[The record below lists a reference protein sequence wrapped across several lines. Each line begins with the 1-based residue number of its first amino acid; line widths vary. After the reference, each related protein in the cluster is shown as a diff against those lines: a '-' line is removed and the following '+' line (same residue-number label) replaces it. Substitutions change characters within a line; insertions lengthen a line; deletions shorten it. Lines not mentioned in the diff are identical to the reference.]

1 MNSGNFML
9 LFLLPFITPIIVFL
23 IIFAIVKNAT
33 QTGHT
38 NTEYKDK
45 RNSHNGQDNEL
56 FAIIKDAFEKHQEV
70 PKVVQNNSNT
80 TTYSYKDKPEED
92 YCNGSERSY
101 ELVRKEEPIQITS
114 VLDDHDVNFET
125 RLNRLSEDM
134 DKAGCYNFASKDEIK
149 KAVIYSE
156 IINKK
161 Y

>member
-1 MNSGNFML
+1 ML
-9 LFLLPFITPIIVFL
+9 LFLLPFISPIIVFL
-23 IIFAIVKNAT
+23 IIFAIVKNVT
-33 QTGHT
+33 KTDYK
-38 NTEYKDK
+38 NTEYKNN
-45 RNSHNGQDNEL
+45 RNSHNGQDNDL
-56 FAIIKDAFEKHQEV
+56 FATIKDVFEKYKEAPV
-70 PKVVQNNSNT
+70 ATQNNNKV
-80 TTYSYKDKPEED
+80 TYSYKDKPEED
-92 YCNGSERSY
+92 YCDGSERSY

-134 DKAGCYNFASKDEIK
+134 DKAGCYNFASKDEMK